1 MTPCVMCMT
10 GEGDAL
16 SGGYCAA
23 CRPMDVNISREQV
36 GPEALAA
43 ASIVKAF
50 GRRERTHRPRRIT
63 RRWLGVHRW
72 RGIL

>member
-50 GRRERTHRPRRIT
+50 GRRERK
-63 RRWLGVHRW
+63 
-72 RGIL
+72 